1 MTIKQ
6 AFDFCKQQL
15 IKAGVDDPAFD
26 AVYLFEHI
34 FSLSRAE
41 ITIYASTEVCATDY
55 NKLCECVDRRAKGEP
70 VQYIIGKWYF
80 MGNTYFVSH
89 GVLIPRD
96 DTQVLVD
103 ACADIIKKKNHKTV
117 LDLCSG
123 SGIIAITIQ
132 KLFPHLDVYAVE
144 KSDIAYEYLCKNC
157 EHNNAQVNKI
167 HSDLYECYDSFENN
181 YFDLIVSNPPYII
194 TDDIKTLQKEV
205 QFEPTLALDGGDD
218 GYDFY
223 KGIIKYYTKKL
234 RIGGYIAF
242 EIGEGQFEF
251 IKNLLLQNGFCDV
264 KGYLDLGNT
273 IRAMTA
279 VYNP

>member
-6 AFDFCKQQL
+6 AFDYCKQQL

-34 FSLSRAE
+34 FSLSRTD
-41 ITIYASTEVCATDY
+41 ITIYANKEVCATDFDR
-55 NKLCECVDRRAKGEP
+55 LCECIDRRAKGEP

-103 ACADIIKKKNHKTV
+103 ACADIIRKDNAKTI

-123 SGIIAITIQ
+123 SGIIAITLKQ
-132 KLFPHLDVYAVE
+132 LFPLCNIYAVE
-144 KSDIAYEYLCKNC
+144 KSDTAYNYLCKNC
-157 EHNNAQVNKI
+157 AHNNADIKTV

-223 KGIIKYYTKKL
+223 KGIIKHYAKKL
-234 RIGGYIAF
+234 KKGGHIAF

-251 IKNLLLQNGFCDV
+251 IRELLLESDFIDV
-264 KGYLDLGNT
+264 NGYLDLGGT
-273 IRAMTA
+273 IRAVTA